1 MYEDNVIKQLTTCLK
16 EVIVTALRRF
26 KAMQISDIK
35 HYTTSNGSSIS
46 FVSCPYDR
54 FQKLE
59 DFKMMINDLQQ
70 FSQTELQVI
79 DDRTNAAIKES
90 LVQHMVA
97 KL

>member
-1 MYEDNVIKQLTTCLK
+1 
-16 EVIVTALRRF
+16 
-26 KAMQISDIK
+26 MQISDIK

-97 KL
+97 KLWIKL